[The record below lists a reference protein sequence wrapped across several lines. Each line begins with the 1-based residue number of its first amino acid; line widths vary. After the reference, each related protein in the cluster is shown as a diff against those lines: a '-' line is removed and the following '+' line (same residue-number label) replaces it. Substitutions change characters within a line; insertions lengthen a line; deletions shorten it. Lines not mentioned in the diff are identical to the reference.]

1 MIIIIELIVPT
12 HESSVDYKYLC
23 EMEIDIY
30 LWMYSTVKFILL
42 LQNHLIYLFESDDT
56 SQ

>member
-12 HESSVDYKYLC
+12 HEGSVDYKYLC
-23 EMEIDIY
+23 EIEINIY

-42 LQNHLIYLFESDDT
+42 LQNHLIYLFVSDDT